1 MRRWA
6 TETERKGMEVEK
18 QEGATKSQK
27 SKASFE
33 RVSMDLLRHRIGR
46 LEKTIKE
53 LTLQYQKLDQSAK
66 ILMQSFDP
74 HCANIAEQTGQD
86 EMWSMLLE
94 ERFTQ
99 LEINLFFSYVVDMLQ
114 SLHSRVL
121 EKQPGSSSVLPTL
134 SSILKRKVWDK
145 ELEATWTSALSE
157 LGLTDSDE
165 KALCTFFVTYYNEAE
180 YYPPLARKKYNQ
192 NIQEVL
198 KKVVSSHILHH
209 CLLHI
214 VQLLDKENDTVAT
227 GSH

>member
-1 MRRWA
+1 MKRWA
-6 TETERKGMEVEK
+6 TKTERKGMKVEK
-18 QEGATKSQK
+18 QDGPTKSQE
-27 SKASFE
+27 SKASSE

-46 LEKTIKE
+46 LEKTIEE
-53 LTLQYQKLDQSAK
+53 LTLQYQKLDQNAK
-66 ILMQSFDP
+66 TLVQSFDP

-121 EKQPGSSSVLPTL
+121 EKQPESASVLPTL
-134 SSILKRKVWDK
+134 SSILKRKVWDR
-145 ELEATWTSALSE
+145 ELEATWTSVLSE

-180 YYPPLARKKYNQ
+180 YYPPPARKKYNQ

-198 KKVVSSHILHH
+198 NKVVSSHILHH

-214 VQLLDKENDTVAT
+214 VQLSDKENDTVAT